1 MSSYE
6 LLELLEF
13 MNDRG
18 AFKTA
23 ARDGEWSKEEAIWT
37 HIANEMAKLRATIH
51 VVHGGKDAAY
61 SPMVFLSASELRE
74 LAEKAEGM
82 EEMRESV
89 YSFASAP
96 ITPDEAHEDED
107 DIYEDM

>member
-23 ARDGEWSKEEAIWT
+23 ARGGEWSKEEAIWT
-37 HIANEMAKLRATIH
+37 HVANELAKLRATMQ

-61 SPMVFLSASELRE
+61 APMLFMSPSEI
-74 LAEKAEGM
+74 AEITEK
-82 EEMRESV
+82 EEVQEDVRESI
-89 YSFASAP
+89 YAFADQDGGLFNQ
-96 ITPDEAHEDED
+96 TPELED
-107 DIYEDM
+107 I

>member
-23 ARDGEWSKEEAIWT
+23 ARGGEWSKEEAIWT

-51 VVHGGKDAAY
+51 VVHGGKEAAY
-61 SPMVFLSASELRE
+61 APMVFLSASELLE
-74 LAEKAEGM
+74 ATDKADQM
-82 EEMRESV
+82 EELRENV
-89 YSFASAP
+89 YSFADAK
-96 ITPDEAHEDED
+96 ITPSEDDED
-107 DIYEDM
+107 DEYEEDY